1 MKKFFIIAMAL
12 VITASIGFGV
22 YAVVDATSEPSV
34 EEVAQY
40 YMDYNE
46 EEGTIKVLDFDD
58 EYMNYEIYN
67 ENGER
72 TAFGSFDYDYYK
84 GSMTGWDS

>member
-1 MKKFFIIAMAL
+1 MKKFFIIAIAL

-40 YMDYNE
+40 
-46 EEGTIKVLDFDD
+46 
-58 EYMNYEIYN
+58 
-67 ENGER
+67 
-72 TAFGSFDYDYYK
+72 
-84 GSMTGWDS
+84 